1 MEKLNI
7 TKFLKDCPQ
16 GMKLNCVIL
25 DNLYFD
31 KISEDEQSKYPIFC
45 FTIDENGNRNSIS
58 FTENGCV
65 TTRYGSKC
73 VIFPEGKTT
82 WKGFQRPFKDG
93 DIVFYNDTIAIF
105 KEWGDETLFRTY
117 VTKYLCCDFMID
129 KNVPLFGKS
138 VRKEIRF
145 ATEEEKEILFNAI
158 KDNDYRWNDATK
170 TLEKLIEPKF
180 KVGNEIVRRNSVRF
194 PGRNSWIV
202 VSINSNFYEIKL
214 SKGIG
219 NIGVIPISE
228 QDDWELVLDGPKFK
242 VGDRIKLKDNPYNI
256 PSVRIK
262 AVTNSQYILEDG
274 GFLYISSTDE
284 KYILDN
290 KFDVNTLEPFQK
302 MLTRTAADTT
312 WGVDFF
318 GYYKDGYFY
327 CSGHIATRYA
337 VPYKGNE
344 HLLKSKNECDD
355 YYKVWE

>member
-31 KISEDEQSKYPIFC
+31 KISEDKQSKYPILC

-73 VIFPEGKTT
+73 AIFPEGKNS
-82 WKGFQRPFKDG
+82 WEGFQRPFKGG
-93 DIVFYNDTIAIF
+93 DIVYMDFGDYNIIAILKKIH
-105 KEWGDETLFRTY
+105 KEFCYYY
-117 VTKYLCCDFMID
+117 VGLENGSKLQIPELQD
-129 KNVPLFGKS
+129 NVGIFCTSYAK
-138 VRKEIRF
+138 KITF
-145 ATEEEKEILFNAI
+145 ATEYEKELLFNAI
-158 KDNDYRWNDATK
+158 KNNNYKWNQDTK
-170 TLEKLIEPKF
+170 TLETLNK
-180 KVGNEIVRRNSVRF
+180 
-194 PGRNSWIV
+194 
-202 VSINSNFYEIKL
+202 SI
-214 SKGIG
+214 
-219 NIGVIPISE
+219 
-228 QDDWELVLDGPKFK
+228 FK

-262 AVTNSQYILEDG
+262 AVTNCQYILENG
-274 GFLYISSTDE
+274 GFFYIDSADE
-284 KYILDN
+284 KYILED

-302 MLTRTAADTT
+302 MLTRTTTDIT
-312 WGVDFF
+312 WGIDFF

-327 CSGHIATRYA
+327 CSGHVATRYA

-344 HLLKSKNECDD
+344 HLLKTKNECDD
-355 YYKVWE
+355 YYKVWKS

>member
-7 TKFLKDCPQ
+7 TKYLKDCPQ
-16 GMKLNCVIL
+16 GMKLNCLIL

-31 KISEDEQSKYPIFC
+31 KISEDKQSKYPIFC

-82 WKGFQRPFKDG
+82 WEGFQRPFKDG
-93 DIVFYNDTIAIF
+93 DIVYMDFGDYNIIAIF
-105 KEWGDETLFRTY
+105 KKIHKEFCYYYY
-117 VTKYLCCDFMID
+117 VGLENGRELKIPEL
-129 KNVPLFGKS
+129 KSNVGIYCTS
-138 VRKEIRF
+138 YAKEITF
-145 ATEEEKEILFNAI
+145 ATEYEKELLFNAI
-158 KDNDYRWNDATK
+158 KNNNYKWNQETK
-170 TLEKLIEPKF
+170 TLETLNK
-180 KVGNEIVRRNSVRF
+180 
-194 PGRNSWIV
+194 
-202 VSINSNFYEIKL
+202 SI
-214 SKGIG
+214 
-219 NIGVIPISE
+219 
-228 QDDWELVLDGPKFK
+228 FK
-242 VGDRIKLKDNPYNI
+242 VGDRIKLKDNPHNI

-262 AVTNSQYILEDG
+262 AVTNSQYILENG

-284 KYILDN
+284 KYILED

-337 VPYKGNE
+337 VPYEGNE
-344 HLLKSKNECDD
+344 HLLKTKNECDD
-355 YYKVWE
+355 YYKVWKF